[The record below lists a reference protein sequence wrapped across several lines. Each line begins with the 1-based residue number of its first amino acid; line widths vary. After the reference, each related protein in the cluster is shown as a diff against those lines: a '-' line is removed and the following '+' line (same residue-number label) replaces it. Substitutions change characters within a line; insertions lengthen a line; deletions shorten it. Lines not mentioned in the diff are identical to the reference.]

1 MDFFLSF
8 LLSLYFIKNMIL
20 LILKTVRIHH
30 KIPKTPVKNTNMK
43 VEPIYVKKKKNTW
56 VY

>member
-1 MDFFLSF
+1 
-8 LLSLYFIKNMIL
+8 MIL

-43 VEPIYVKKKKNTW
+43 VEPIYVKKKKKHLDILNNTH
-56 VY
+56 